1 MSDLNKVVD
10 DAKAAAADAVHAG
23 EGGAGRWLSQP
34 VPRWWLGVAVAAAA
48 GLVTGWL
55 L

>member
-1 MSDLNKVVD
+1 MDELT
-10 DAKAAAADAVHAG
+10 DAG
-23 EGGAGRWLSQP
+23 TWLMLP

-48 GLVTGWL
+48 GLVAGWL